1 MSELGPAND
10 DLRNCESAGSRD
22 RIRLATGPQAD
33 ESYATIWIVRRS
45 DDLARRDPGSS
56 I

>member
-33 ESYATIWIVRRS
+33 ESYATNRIASLRAS
-45 DDLARRDPGSS
+45 PPTPSADS
-56 I
+56 